1 MYQKRL
7 EILKKENVKILYST
21 MSFLYL
27 YGYEPKHQDSF
38 FTLYDIL
45 NFFKPNLV
53 AVSLSEKE
61 YQDTI
66 SKLMGAPKFDEMMQR
81 VEYFAKIKSNDFQ

>member
-1 MYQKRL
+1 
-7 EILKKENVKILYST
+7 

-27 YGYEPKHQDSF
+27 EGYKRKDIDSF

-45 NFFKPNLV
+45 QLSKPNLV

-61 YQDTI
+61 FKESYYPITI
-66 SKLMGAPKFDEMMQR
+66 NPKFDEMMQR
-81 VEYFAKIKSNDFQ
+81 AEFFAKIKSNDIMQIKGTV